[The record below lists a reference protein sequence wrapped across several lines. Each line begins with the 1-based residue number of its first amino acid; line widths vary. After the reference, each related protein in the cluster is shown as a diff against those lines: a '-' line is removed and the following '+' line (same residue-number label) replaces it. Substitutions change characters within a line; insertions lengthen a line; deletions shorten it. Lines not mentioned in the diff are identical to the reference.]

1 MKKEEIQL
9 TNRLIRHRLMDYAMI
24 VRGQIHTLFH
34 FD

>member
-9 TNRLIRHRLMDYAMI
+9 TNRLIRHRLMDYATI
-24 VRGQIHTLFH
+24 VQVRIHTLFH